1 MLNDLYLFTRGITSF
16 EYDVPIPLQITMYVF
31 IGIIISALVY
41 IFKDNLDKSVLRE
54 QYMWLYVLV
63 ILNIT
68 NIVLTLGYYGSK
80 NGTFIGVEGEK
91 GEIGMRG
98 GVGMNMNC
106 SLCQTN
112 IYLVPTTRYD
122 NITMVDFPNLFKTLI
137 DNSTPQ
143 KMEKLNKMLDSNY
156 FDFTE
161 FSSNLLKG
169 EFDLNNETTS
179 SLLMLSLYHDFPLIN
194 YLNQSMGHSDNIA
207 TGYFKRPFGK
217 TGYMSLGDTA
227 FGGSDAYETTSFMV
241 NGDIRVPQGFD
252 IVCSFITTKESGDLD
267 KYDIL
272 RMIPPEFEEIED
284 DPDTPK
290 DLTRKPKDDKYVS
303 LGDIVYYND
312 PRNPN
317 GTVDPLLFSCVKKSC
332 CKKIDIKDMK
342 LMFIYPGA
350 NPTTSLNSASAKNSL
365 QHNEGFFSV
374 WKTPFNTIKVKFS
387 NGDYTDGR
395 TMIEILYTGNNGNIE
410 GGLYTRDGRIK
421 KKVVAKVEAFLKKI
435 RLNKL
440 SSVVTLFSNN
450 VEEVKDDLH
459 QIYIQYI
466 RGINEINSTPNL
478 NKLSN
483 RSNIVL
489 SDIANAIKDLDKV
502 IDENIKKKLE
512 KAEREMAKVKTK
524 RIRSLGQVKDPKQFK
539 SDTGA
544 GYQLQKAYQSVRSK
558 IMNLSVQ
565 IENCENMMDLVK
577 VMFPQGL
584 LGKIYKK
591 DLTSVQERTLD
602 ILRVMVPPSDDVYM
616 LKNECLVFEQVDEKR
631 NELSLELED
640 EISKFKDLIEKIN
653 EDAEGY
659 CGSGDVE
666 KINQMVDKTYEI
678 IADTIGHIPNYLD
691 KLLRSNFE
699 EITTD
704 KIQILVNQLS
714 KLNNYIYRKCGG
726 K

>member
-1 MLNDLYLFTRGITSF
+1 MLNDLYIFTQGISSF
-16 EYDVPIPLQITMYVF
+16 EYDVPISIKISMYVF
-31 IGIIISALVY
+31 IGIIISSLVY
-41 IFKDNLDKSVLRE
+41 VFKDSLDKSILRE

-68 NIVLTLGYYGSK
+68 NIVLTLGTYRNKKGS
-80 NGTFIGVEGEK
+80 FIGEGGTK
-91 GEIGMRG
+91 GDLGLKG
-98 GVGMNMNC
+98 GVGLNMNC
-106 SLCQTN
+106 SLCQSN
-112 IYLVPTTRYD
+112 IYLVPTTKYD
-122 NITMVDFPNLFKTLI
+122 NITMVDFPNLFKTLV
-137 DNSTPQ
+137 DNNTPQ

-169 EFDLNNETTS
+169 QFDLNNETTS
-179 SLLMLSLYHDFPLIN
+179 SLLMLSLYHEFPLIS
-194 YLNQSMGHSDNIA
+194 YLNQSIGHSDNVA

-252 IVCSFITTKESGDLD
+252 IICSFITTKESGELD
-267 KYDIL
+267 KYNIL
-272 RMIPPEFEEIED
+272 RMIPPKFEEIED

-290 DLTRKPKDDKYVS
+290 DLTRKIKDDNYVS

-312 PRNPN
+312 PKKPN
-317 GTVDPLLFSCVKKSC
+317 NTVDPLLFSCVKKSC

-350 NPTTSLNSASAKNSL
+350 NPAMTLNSSSAKKTL
-365 QHNEGFFSV
+365 QNNEGFFSV

-387 NGDYTDGR
+387 NADYTDGR
-395 TMIEILYTGNNGNIE
+395 SMIEILYTGNNGNIE
-410 GGLYTRDGRIK
+410 DGLYTRDGRIK
-421 KKVVAKVEAFLKKI
+421 KKIIAKVEAFLKKI

-440 SSVVTLFSNN
+440 SSIVTLFGNN
-450 VEEVKDDLH
+450 VEEVKNDLH
-459 QIYIQYI
+459 HIYIQYI
-466 RGINEINSTPNL
+466 RGSSEISSTPTL

-483 RSNIVL
+483 KSNITL
-489 SDIANAIKDLDKV
+489 QIIADAIKDLEKV
-502 IDENIKKKLE
+502 IDVDVKKKLL
-512 KAEREMAKVKTK
+512 KAERNISKVKTK
-524 RIRSLGQVKDPKQFK
+524 RIRSLGDVANPKQFK

-544 GYQLQKAYQSVRSK
+544 GYQLQKSYQSIRSK

-577 VMFPQGL
+577 IIFPQGL

-591 DLTSVQERTLD
+591 DLTSVQDRTLD

-631 NELSLELED
+631 NELSLELEG
-640 EISKFKDLIEKIN
+640 EVAKFKDLREKIN

-666 KINQMVDKTYEI
+666 NINKMVDKTYEI
-678 IADTIGHIPNYLD
+678 IADTIGHIPDYLD
-691 KLLRSNFE
+691 KLLRTNIE
-699 EITTD
+699 EVTTD

-714 KLNNYIYRKCGG
+714 KLNNYLYRKCGG
-726 K
+726 I

>member
-1 MLNDLYLFTRGITSF
+1 MLNDLYLFTKGISSF
-16 EYDVPIPLQITMYVF
+16 EYDVPISIQISIYVF

-41 IFKDNLDKSVLRE
+41 IFKENLDKSILRE
-54 QYMWLYVLV
+54 QYIWLYVLV

-68 NIVLTLGYYGSK
+68 NIVLTLGYYERKKGS
-80 NGTFIGVEGEK
+80 FVGEK
-91 GEIGMRG
+91 GVKGDLG
-98 GVGMNMNC
+98 LKGDVGLNMNC
-106 SLCQTN
+106 SLCQTS
-112 IYLVPTTRYD
+112 IYLVPTTKYD
-122 NITMVDFPNLFKTLI
+122 NITMVNFPNLFKTLV

-169 EFDLNNETTS
+169 QFDLNNETTA
-179 SLLMLSLYHDFPLIN
+179 SLLMLSLYHDFPLIS
-194 YLNQSMGHSDNIA
+194 YLNQSMGHSDNKS

-241 NGDIRVPQGFD
+241 NGDIRVPQGFE
-252 IVCSFITTKESGDLD
+252 IICSFITTKESGELD
-267 KYDIL
+267 KYNIL

-284 DPDTPK
+284 DPDIPK

-312 PRNPN
+312 PKKPN
-317 GTVDPLLFSCVKKSC
+317 NTVDPLLFSCVKKSC

-350 NPTTSLNSASAKNSL
+350 NSAMNLNSSSAKKSL
-365 QHNEGFFSV
+365 QNNEGFFSV

-387 NGDYTDGR
+387 NGDYTNGR
-395 TMIEILYTGNNGNIE
+395 TMIEILYTGNSGNIE
-410 GGLYTRDGRIK
+410 DGLYTRDGRIK
-421 KKVVAKVEAFLKKI
+421 KKVVAKVNAFLKKI

-440 SSVVTLFSNN
+440 SSVVTLFGNN

-459 QIYIQYI
+459 QIYTQYI
-466 RGINEINSTPNL
+466 RGSNEINSSPVL

-483 RSNIVL
+483 RSNITL
-489 SDIANAIKDLDKV
+489 NDIANAIKDLEKV
-502 IDENIKKKLE
+502 IDDNIKEKL
-512 KAEREMAKVKTK
+512 ARTERKMSKIKTK
-524 RIRSLGQVKDPKQFK
+524 RIRSLGEVKDPKQFK
-539 SDTGA
+539 SDSGV
-544 GYQLQKAYQSVRSK
+544 GYQLQKAYQSVKSK

-591 DLTSVQERTLD
+591 DLTSVQGRILD
-602 ILRVMVPPSDDVYM
+602 ILRVMVPPSDNVYM

-631 NELSLELED
+631 NELTLELED
-640 EISKFKDLIEKIN
+640 EIAKFKDLREKIN

-666 KINQMVDKTYEI
+666 KINKMVDKTYEI

-691 KLLRSNFE
+691 KLLRANFE
-699 EITTD
+699 EITTE

-714 KLNNYIYRKCGG
+714 KLNNYLYRKCGG

>member
-1 MLNDLYLFTRGITSF
+1 MLNDLYIFTQGISSF
-16 EYDVPIPLQITMYVF
+16 EYDVPISIKISMYVF
-31 IGIIISALVY
+31 IGIIISSLVY
-41 IFKDNLDKSVLRE
+41 VFKDSLDKSILRE

-68 NIVLTLGYYGSK
+68 NIVLTLGTYRNKKGS
-80 NGTFIGVEGEK
+80 FIGK
-91 GEIGMRG
+91 GGTKGDLGLKG
-98 GVGMNMNC
+98 GVGLNMNC
-106 SLCQTN
+106 SLCQSN
-112 IYLVPTTRYD
+112 IYLVPTTKYD
-122 NITMVDFPNLFKTLI
+122 NITMVDFPNLFKTLV
-137 DNSTPQ
+137 DNNTPQ

-169 EFDLNNETTS
+169 QFDLNNETTS
-179 SLLMLSLYHDFPLIN
+179 SLLMLSLYHEFPLIS
-194 YLNQSMGHSDNIA
+194 YLNQSIGHSDNVA

-252 IVCSFITTKESGDLD
+252 IICSFITTKESGELD
-267 KYDIL
+267 KYNIL
-272 RMIPPEFEEIED
+272 RMIPPKFEEIED

-290 DLTRKPKDDKYVS
+290 DLTRKIKDDNYVS

-312 PRNPN
+312 PKKPN
-317 GTVDPLLFSCVKKSC
+317 NTVDPLLFSCVKKSC

-350 NPTTSLNSASAKNSL
+350 NPAMTLNSSSAKKTL
-365 QHNEGFFSV
+365 QNNEGFFSV

-387 NGDYTDGR
+387 NADYTDGR
-395 TMIEILYTGNNGNIE
+395 SMIEILYTGNNGNIE
-410 GGLYTRDGRIK
+410 DGLYTRDGRIK
-421 KKVVAKVEAFLKKI
+421 KKIIAKVEAFLKKI

-440 SSVVTLFSNN
+440 SSIVTLFGNN
-450 VEEVKDDLH
+450 VEEVKNDLH
-459 QIYIQYI
+459 HIYIQYI
-466 RGINEINSTPNL
+466 RGSSEISSTPTL

-483 RSNIVL
+483 KSNITL
-489 SDIANAIKDLDKV
+489 QIIADAIKDLEKV
-502 IDENIKKKLE
+502 IDVDVKKKLL
-512 KAEREMAKVKTK
+512 KAERNISKVKTK
-524 RIRSLGQVKDPKQFK
+524 RIRSLGDVANPKQFK

-544 GYQLQKAYQSVRSK
+544 GYQLQKSYQSIRSK

-577 VMFPQGL
+577 IIFPQGL

-591 DLTSVQERTLD
+591 DLTSVQDRTLD

-631 NELSLELED
+631 NELSLELEG
-640 EISKFKDLIEKIN
+640 EVAKFKDLREKIN

-666 KINQMVDKTYEI
+666 NINKMVDKTYEI
-678 IADTIGHIPNYLD
+678 IADTIGHIPDYLD
-691 KLLRSNFE
+691 KLLRTNIE
-699 EITTD
+699 EVTTD

-714 KLNNYIYRKCGG
+714 KLNNYLYRKCGG
-726 K
+726 I